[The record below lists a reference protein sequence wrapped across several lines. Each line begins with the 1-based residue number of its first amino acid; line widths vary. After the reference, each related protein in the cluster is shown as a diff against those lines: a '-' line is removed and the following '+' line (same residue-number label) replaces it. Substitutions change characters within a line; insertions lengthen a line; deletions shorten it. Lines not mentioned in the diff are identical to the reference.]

1 MNFIVPPQS
10 ICRYLQ
16 CVSRIILWMDIRFSC
31 MTKMHNRRKLPCG
44 HFTYV
49 LAGESGEPP
58 LGNLVREV
66 KISIRQ
72 ELLCFTD
79 NKIPPKKNPHKVAQD
94 FSSQKHPAHKTRT
107 RLYLGKVCWAP
118 KVAGSSAQ
126 DPSTRR
132 AQDHPKKCPKP
143 TISAE
148 HYAQDAHNIRTTPR
162 TRRLRLANI
171 LESAQ
176 DVRTRP
182 SAQDFA
188 QDRAHKTI

>member
-1 MNFIVPPQS
+1 
-10 ICRYLQ
+10 
-16 CVSRIILWMDIRFSC
+16 
-31 MTKMHNRRKLPCG
+31 MTNLVNLKLPRPFNVF
-44 HFTYV
+44 H
-49 LAGESGEPP
+49 LKNPP
-58 LGNLVREV
+58 T
-66 KISIRQ
+66 K
-72 ELLCFTD
+72 F
-79 NKIPPKKNPHKVAQD
+79 PHKVAQD
-94 FSSQKHPAHKTRT
+94 FSSQKRPAHKTRT

-176 DVRTRP
+176 DVRTRRAHKTERTRLRTRP
-182 SAQDFA
+182 SAQDNLRRQRNFF
-188 QDRAHKTI
+188 R

>member
-126 DPSTRR
+126 DPSTRAHKTTRKNVPNPQSPPNTTHKMRTTSAQHR
-132 AQDHPKKCPKP
+132 AQD
-143 TISAE
+143 
-148 HYAQDAHNIRTTPR
+148 
-162 TRRLRLANI
+162 
-171 LESAQ
+171 
-176 DVRTRP
+176 V
-182 SAQDFA
+182 
-188 QDRAHKTI
+188 

>member
-1 MNFIVPPQS
+1 MYVD
-10 ICRYLQ
+10 
-16 CVSRIILWMDIRFSC
+16 ILRARMKA
-31 MTKMHNRRKLPCG
+31 TKGRK
-44 HFTYV
+44 H
-49 LAGESGEPP
+49 
-58 LGNLVREV
+58 
-66 KISIRQ
+66 
-72 ELLCFTD
+72 LLCFID
-79 NKIPPKKNPHKVAQD
+79 KQFHRKKSAHAVAQD
-94 FSSQKHPAHKTRT
+94 FYSQKRPAHKTRT
-107 RLYLGKVCWAP
+107 RLYLGKVCCAP

-126 DPSTRR
+126 DPSTR
-132 AQDHPKKCPKP
+132 APEKMSQTHN
-143 TISAE
+143 ISTE

>member
-1 MNFIVPPQS
+1 
-10 ICRYLQ
+10 
-16 CVSRIILWMDIRFSC
+16 MDIRFSC

-79 NKIPPKKNPHKVAQD
+79 NKIPPTRIAHEVTQD
-94 FSSQKHPAHKTRT
+94 FSLQKCPAHKTCT
-107 RLYLGKVCWAP
+107 RLYLGKLCWAP

-126 DPSTRR
+126 DTST
-132 AQDHPKKCPKP
+132 
-143 TISAE
+143 
-148 HYAQDAHNIRTTPR
+148 
-162 TRRLRLANI
+162 
-171 LESAQ
+171 
-176 DVRTRP
+176 
-182 SAQDFA
+182 
-188 QDRAHKTI
+188 RAHKTIRKNVPNPQSPPNTTHKTRTTSAQHRAQDV

>member
-94 FSSQKHPAHKTRT
+94 FSSQKCSAHKTRT

-126 DPSTRR
+126 DTSTR
-132 AQDHPKKCPKP
+132 AQKTTRKNVPNPQSP
-143 TISAE
+143 PAE
-148 HYAQDAHNIRTTPR
+148 HYAQDAHNIRKHR
-162 TRRLRLANI
+162 
-171 LESAQ
+171 AQ
-176 DVRTRP
+176 DV
-182 SAQDFA
+182 
-188 QDRAHKTI
+188 

>member
-1 MNFIVPPQS
+1 M
-10 ICRYLQ
+10 
-16 CVSRIILWMDIRFSC
+16 
-31 MTKMHNRRKLPCG
+31 
-44 HFTYV
+44 
-49 LAGESGEPP
+49 
-58 LGNLVREV
+58 
-66 KISIRQ
+66 
-72 ELLCFTD
+72 
-79 NKIPPKKNPHKVAQD
+79 PPKKFPHKVAQD
-94 FSSQKHPAHKTRT
+94 FSSQKRPAHKTRT

-188 QDRAHKTI
+188 QDRAHKTIKGVKGCFDRTQ

>member
-1 MNFIVPPQS
+1 MNFPG
-10 ICRYLQ
+10 
-16 CVSRIILWMDIRFSC
+16 RFSC
-31 MTKMHNRRKLPCG
+31 LISREKCWSIDLINFRWSVEPALNYCVLPKIFPPTKL
-44 HFTYV
+44 
-49 LAGESGEPP
+49 
-58 LGNLVREV
+58 
-66 KISIRQ
+66 
-72 ELLCFTD
+72 
-79 NKIPPKKNPHKVAQD
+79 PHKVAQD

-176 DVRTRP
+176 DVRTRRAHKTERTRLRTRP
-182 SAQDFA
+182 SAQDNLRRQRNFF
-188 QDRAHKTI
+188 R